1 MGDSKEKVLNVKLQK
16 TTVKLNEKVTV
27 ILEISGDYGF
37 VNEAEILINQHRSS
51 NEREIKMEY
60 KKTQKNINYFSTDID
75 FNNLGIY
82 YFCIKIVINNELKW
96 IKLDFKNNKPVFTE
110 NNLPYWT
117 ITVYDEDFEVPDWA
131 KGKIM
136 YHIMVDRFYK
146 SENYNPQEM
155 PNRIINKWGDTPTW
169 QLDPEEKYC
178 NNDFFMGNLKGIEEK
193 IDYIKKLGVEI
204 IYLSPICMS
213 QSNHRYD
220 VADYE
225 KVDPYLGTN
234 KDLKSLCDIAHKNGI
249 RIIVDAV
256 FNHTGNDSKYFNEY
270 GNYKSV
276 GAFRSEKSKYYNW
289 YKKRSNGEFEYWWGF
304 KNLPVCD
311 GDNYGWQKYI
321 YGENGVID
329 KWFSL
334 GIDGLRLDV
343 ADELT
348 DEFIENIR
356 IAVKRNKKDGFII
369 GEVWENAI
377 TKEKDGNQRKYLLGT
392 GLDTVMN
399 YPFAN
404 AILKYV
410 RFGNSKYLVETI
422 NEISSQ
428 YPNDAKNSLMNSLS
442 THDITRAIT
451 TLSADGIQNNKYNW
465 VWDVP
470 YSRDWQF
477 EHDKIDKENYEK
489 AKKMMKVATTIQY
502 FMPGNPCIYY
512 GDEIGMYG
520 YKDPFNRKCFEW
532 DKIDEDMHKFF
543 VQIGKLRKQNKFLS
557 DAEIKIIQADENLFM
572 FERYNENNNILV
584 AVNRTENE
592 VNINIPDKYKFGKYI
607 FGNEYDDS
615 NLLGY
620 GKLIILS

>member
-1 MGDSKEKVLNVKLQK
+1 MK
-16 TTVKLNEKVTV
+16 TK
-27 ILEISGDYGF
+27 
-37 VNEAEILINQHRSS
+37 
-51 NEREIKMEY
+51 
-60 KKTQKNINYFSTDID
+60 
-75 FNNLGIY
+75 
-82 YFCIKIVINNELKW
+82 
-96 IKLDFKNNKPVFTE
+96 
-110 NNLPYWT
+110 
-117 ITVYDEDFEVPDWA
+117 
-131 KGKIM
+131 
-136 YHIMVDRFYK
+136 
-146 SENYNPQEM
+146 
-155 PNRIINKWGDTPTW
+155 
-169 QLDPEEKYC
+169 
-178 NNDFFMGNLKGIEEK
+178 
-193 IDYIKKLGVEI
+193 
-204 IYLSPICMS
+204 
-213 QSNHRYD
+213 
-220 VADYE
+220 
-225 KVDPYLGTN
+225 
-234 KDLKSLCDIAHKNGI
+234 
-249 RIIVDAV
+249 
-256 FNHTGNDSKYFNEY
+256 
-270 GNYKSV
+270 
-276 GAFRSEKSKYYNW
+276 
-289 YKKRSNGEFEYWWGF
+289 
-304 KNLPVCD
+304 
-311 GDNYGWQKYI
+311 
-321 YGENGVID
+321 
-329 KWFSL
+329 
-334 GIDGLRLDV
+334 
-343 ADELT
+343 T

-572 FERYNENNNILV
+572 FLQFEFFLSSALNEKKRN
-584 AVNRTENE
+584 
-592 VNINIPDKYKFGKYI
+592 F
-607 FGNEYDDS
+607 F
-615 NLLGY
+615 LL
-620 GKLIILS
+620 LSHVQLLCLEQIIISI